1 MQLQDF
7 WDGLTPPSRRTLN
20 TVVGGPLMKKNPE
33 EIVAILD
40 ELFEDANQWPIES
53 NDRRRSVGVYRVDSN
68 TAVQAQLEAMAK
80 EIRKLTLAKV
90 ESQPS
95 QVCDFY
101 GMGHPMHECQAV
113 AADEVQQ
120 NNSRPQGQGA
130 PDFQNQQM
138 QQYQPPQSN
147 QSSMEDLM
155 KAFIIKTDE
164 RLDTHGAI
172 IKELGTSFQNLERQ
186 VGQLAI
192 LLSERVPGT
201 LPADTER
208 NPKETINAVFL
219 RSGHELED
227 LIAKQKDEPVERQ
240 VEIVEEQKINN
251 IQEGEVRVDEDL
263 KKKGNIKAQKKKKND
278 NSTNNETEER
288 KYMPALPFPQKQRR
302 EKLDKQFKCFL
313 EVFKQV
319 HVNIPSIEVR
329 SQMPAYAKFIKEILS
344 KKRKVEE
351 TPVVKLTEHYSAYIN
366 LMTLSIFK
374 KLEGEIG
381 EISSVPMSL
390 QLADQ
395 TTIIPKGIVKDVPV
409 WVDKFVFHVD
419 FIMANM
425 EENMEAPLILGRPFL
440 AKGSAILDI
449 QERQLMLRVEDK
461 RLIFNMEGEKWPL
474 KEQIGKSEA
483 DKCGVYPKKVEKKLS
498 AWMCVRGRVCKGDP
512 DFDCDPG

>member
-1 MQLQDF
+1 
-7 WDGLTPPSRRTLN
+7 
-20 TVVGGPLMKKNPE
+20 
-33 EIVAILD
+33 
-40 ELFEDANQWPIES
+40 
-53 NDRRRSVGVYRVDSN
+53 
-68 TAVQAQLEAMAK
+68 
-80 EIRKLTLAKV
+80 
-90 ESQPS
+90 
-95 QVCDFY
+95 
-101 GMGHPMHECQAV
+101 
-113 AADEVQQ
+113 
-120 NNSRPQGQGA
+120 
-130 PDFQNQQM
+130 M

-351 TPVVKLTEHYSAYIN
+351 TPVVKLTEHYSAILQNKLPKKYEDRGSFTIPCSLGSTKFQKSLCDLGAYIN